1 MAISIGR
8 EIVGE
13 LFARGYTEETIE
25 VEEAEVEDDDALEVS
40 AGRGAQVGVHR
51 YGVSST
57 S

>member
-1 MAISIGR
+1 VAISIGR